1 MSIATDRFYVHW
13 LAGDNDNDF
22 KLKQSYA
29 NYFLSKTELKN
40 QVAFN
45 TYSNAIKN
53 QFKGNDDEASRYLN
67 IISDIAYKDGSAFQ
81 KVLDQAFTEFS
92 VLSTEAQSTTNITNL
107 AKQLDTNANALDD
120 IIKQYKDIIKFLV
133 ENIDITT
140 IYGSTI
146 MNPGLNDK
154 AKKLFNI
161 TNNPNPLITK
171 EEYSQFGGYYRAIYA
186 SLVTK
191 TNEFASKINSLDGAG
206 LQKLNPEELSTMLFG
221 IANSIRPIAG
231 IMSEYVI
238 ENTANTLLNDFEKG
252 LKISKASE
260 RVSAVEKA
268 WSKSTGKTVQ
278 TFTKKTK
285 DLEININGM
294 SAYANFNFDQG
305 GITLK
310 RTTTGKA
317 ESLIH
322 LKGQGTRLVNYIRE
336 PVDLNLEAFY
346 TVYANNKW
354 FNSTVLSR
362 MYETVHGIIIAK
374 ALAGS
379 LTQNDISVI
388 MVINNKPFT
397 IFDLLNTNGNYSKYV
412 EYIIKPEL
420 PQLAGTISAI
430 HQKIQIDGE
439 TPIKQARKRSNNIIS
454 AINKQHIGVM
464 LKLKGLL

>member
-13 LAGDNDNDF
+13 LAGDNDDDF

-53 QFKGNDDEASRYLN
+53 QFKGNDDEVSRYLN

-171 EEYSQFGGYYRAIYA
+171 EE
-186 SLVTK
+186 
-191 TNEFASKINSLDGAG
+191 
-206 LQKLNPEELSTMLFG
+206 
-221 IANSIRPIAG
+221 
-231 IMSEYVI
+231 
-238 ENTANTLLNDFEKG
+238 
-252 LKISKASE
+252 
-260 RVSAVEKA
+260 
-268 WSKSTGKTVQ
+268 
-278 TFTKKTK
+278 
-285 DLEININGM
+285 
-294 SAYANFNFDQG
+294 
-305 GITLK
+305 
-310 RTTTGKA
+310 
-317 ESLIH
+317 
-322 LKGQGTRLVNYIRE
+322 
-336 PVDLNLEAFY
+336 
-346 TVYANNKW
+346 
-354 FNSTVLSR
+354 
-362 MYETVHGIIIAK
+362 
-374 ALAGS
+374 
-379 LTQNDISVI
+379 
-388 MVINNKPFT
+388 
-397 IFDLLNTNGNYSKYV
+397 
-412 EYIIKPEL
+412 
-420 PQLAGTISAI
+420 
-430 HQKIQIDGE
+430 
-439 TPIKQARKRSNNIIS
+439 
-454 AINKQHIGVM
+454 
-464 LKLKGLL
+464 